1 MSGLKKG
8 WAQTFSNSPRSQ
20 KFLAIDKKGVN
31 SKFVKIAGEL
41 KRKQTSILFQLR
53 SGHAPLN
60 HHLHRLKKAGSP
72 NCPRCDHHFLLECP
86 AYRRERFHLRRKI
99 GQAAYSL
106 QQLLSEEKIIP
117 HTLKYIGETKRFQA
131 TFGDVSPEINNE

>member
-1 MSGLKKG
+1 
-8 WAQTFSNSPRSQ
+8 
-20 KFLAIDKKGVN
+20 
-31 SKFVKIAGEL
+31 FVKIAGEL

-72 NCPRCDHHFLLECP
+72 NCPRCDHVGRQLKETTKHFLLECP

-106 QQLLSEEKIIP
+106 QQLLSEEKVIP

-131 TFGDVSPEINNE
+131 TFGDVS